1 MFYHRGAYASIIL
14 RGSIILLIA
23 GHYLTHKSTRDG
35 IKSTYLFF
43 YNLSPNLPINL
54 NVLHVIGVTP
64 SHLKIRKRLFWRG
77 DVVATKVQPES
88 EQRDFIIESLDA
100 DISELR
106 PLEEFLRATYQKGG
120 LERNLHY
127 DELEWDSYLE
137 WHFRGPTSSLLGAPK
152 SYWGTNAAEKE
163 ENFLHDLNELR
174 CAIGR
179 PPLPR
184 PVHMKSYS
192 ERAVTLYTAFKSA
205 FRLRRKV
212 TGPTKLPPELERRI
226 FETCALESPEVC
238 TVLVLIARRV
248 HVWID
253 PILIATVCI
262 MEDFESKRWDRLE
275 CLLAK
280 LANGKPVEYYAQ
292 NIKNL
297 AILGFFQIEAI
308 NRILA
313 ICTGVEN
320 LVLSA
325 SARGFVDF
333 FENPQAGRNLR
344 RLSINLGAV
353 SPQFGSG
360 MRTMTGP
367 PEQVMQLMQ
376 TLPTVRYVALGHYCG
391 GERYKYADAAINNSP
406 HIREAWD
413 VRVVF
418 LSDIPQYDWERGA
431 RGKGDFWNLV
441 EREVERRLE
450 DGILIISLGGWREMI
465 MFFHHRYPH
474 SESQCSAYIG
484 SANISGGGNPFN
496 ILSATFGFI
505 GDGLFIEF
513 QRSLTVFIDNVK
525 KLVPGPIMML
535 QLFSGVL
542 HPDPVDRSSTTRRGR
557 V

>member
-1 MFYHRGAYASIIL
+1 MPAEPLFRNDKLETLVRKCIVFPANGSETCIVPKVARTVTTEDISSLRLYSRCVDMARTFGDDYRKTQVMDHR
-14 RGSIILLIA
+14 
-23 GHYLTHKSTRDG
+23 STRDG
-35 IKSTYLFF
+35 IKSTYLLF
-43 YNLSPNLPINL
+43 YNLSPNLPFNL

-64 SHLKIRKRLFWRG
+64 SHLKTMKRLFWRG
-77 DVVATKVQPES
+77 DVVAMKVQPES
-88 EQRDFIIESLDA
+88 EQKDFIIESLDA
-100 DISELR
+100 DLSELR

-120 LERNLHY
+120 FERNLHY

-205 FRLRRKV
+205 FRLHQKV
-212 TGPTKLPPELERRI
+212 TGPPKLPPELERRI

-238 TVLVLIARRV
+238 TVLVLVARRV

-280 LANGKPVEYYAQ
+280 LTNGKPVEYYAQ

-297 AILGFFQIEAI
+297 AILGFFQTEAI

-333 FENPQAGRNLR
+333 FENPRAGRDLR

-353 SPQFGSG
+353 SPQFGSTPNFYHPCFANLTHLHLWDEDDDWSTYAG
-360 MRTMTGP
+360 WETLTSLTHLAFACAGP
-367 PEQVMQLMQ
+367 PDVMQLMQ
-376 TLPTVRYVALGHYCG
+376 TLSTVRYVALGHYCG

-418 LSDIPQYDWERGA
+418 FSDIPQYDWERGA

-450 DGILIISLGGWREMI
+450 E
-465 MFFHHRYPH
+465 
-474 SESQCSAYIG
+474 G
-484 SANISGGGNPFN
+484 S
-496 ILSATFGFI
+496 
-505 GDGLFIEF
+505 
-513 QRSLTVFIDNVK
+513 
-525 KLVPGPIMML
+525 
-535 QLFSGVL
+535 
-542 HPDPVDRSSTTRRGR
+542 VD
-557 V
+557 

>member
-1 MFYHRGAYASIIL
+1 MARTFGDDYRK
-14 RGSIILLIA
+14 
-23 GHYLTHKSTRDG
+23 TQVMDHKSTRDG

-64 SHLKIRKRLFWRG
+64 SHLKTRKRLFWRG

-88 EQRDFIIESLDA
+88 EQRDFIIENLDA

-120 LERNLHY
+120 
-127 DELEWDSYLE
+127 DSYLE
-137 WHFRGPTSSLLGAPK
+137 WHFHGPTSSLLGAPK

-163 ENFLHDLNELR
+163 ENFLLDLNELR

-238 TVLVLIARRV
+238 TVLVLVARRV

-280 LANGKPVEYYAQ
+280 LTNGKPVEYYAQ

-333 FENPQAGRNLR
+333 FENSQAGRNLR

-353 SPQFGSG
+353 SPQFGSTPNFYPPCFANLTHLHLWDEDDDWSTYAG
-360 MRTMTGP
+360 WETLTSLTHLAFACSGP
-367 PEQVMQLMQ
+367 PEQVMQVMQ
-376 TLPTVRYVALGHYCG
+376 TLPTVRYVAL
-391 GERYKYADAAINNSP
+391 
-406 HIREAWD
+406 
-413 VRVVF
+413 
-418 LSDIPQYDWERGA
+418 DIPQYDWERGA

-450 DGILIISLGGWREMI
+450 E
-465 MFFHHRYPH
+465 
-474 SESQCSAYIG
+474 G
-484 SANISGGGNPFN
+484 S
-496 ILSATFGFI
+496 
-505 GDGLFIEF
+505 
-513 QRSLTVFIDNVK
+513 
-525 KLVPGPIMML
+525 
-535 QLFSGVL
+535 
-542 HPDPVDRSSTTRRGR
+542 VD
-557 V
+557 